1 MCPSKKNKKQKQTCK
16 YEGAKV
22 FPGEETIYSTPTRD
36 SDGPN
41 SAGVRPFCGANLK
54 SVFSFAFKNASK
66 SRTCIHTGQDCR
78 EGFVEM
84 SPLCIPATHR
94 FPLLEK
100 GDTND
105 NNIQIRWP
113 GASRWLFYKL
123 GSRKVQVRIN
133 CAVLFIF
140 PIWLAAR
147 IF

>member
-1 MCPSKKNKKQKQTCK
+1 MASVPFFSFFFFKRLIHVSIKKNKKQKQTCK
-16 YEGAKV
+16 YEGTKV
-22 FPGEETIYSTPTRD
+22 FPGEETIYSTPPRD

-41 SAGVRPFCGANLK
+41 SAGVCPFRGANLK

-100 GDTND
+100 GNTNE
-105 NNIQIRWP
+105 NTIQIRWP
-113 GASRWLFYKL
+113 GASRWLFYRQTSFQEDT
-123 GSRKVQVRIN
+123 G
-133 CAVLFIF
+133 
-140 PIWLAAR
+140 
-147 IF
+147 